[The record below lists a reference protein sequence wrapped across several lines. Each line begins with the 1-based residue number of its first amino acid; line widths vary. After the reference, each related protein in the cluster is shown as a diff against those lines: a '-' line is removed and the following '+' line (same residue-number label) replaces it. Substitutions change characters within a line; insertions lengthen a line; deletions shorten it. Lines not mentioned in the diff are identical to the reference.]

1 MMSADAYIGMGL
13 ALLGSNA
20 CLLLL
25 VLNVLGW
32 INFLHADLS
41 AIEDFA
47 GTTLPHWQGHFQ
59 TATVAWLVFTLIVAV
74 LPAVTK
80 DTTGENEGVGD
91 EKKDHNRRCH
101 PWRRTALVI
110 ACVSATLALPHIMAP
125 HRDRHPIIRRSLVGG
140 SASTS
145 SSVSTEQQPGAAA
158 ADEQQR
164 VVIQQELV
172 FSVDKMTCGGC
183 GGHVR
188 NLVESA
194 LSSQQ
199 KSSASSFAFDKV
211 QVDWRAGVM
220 SIYGTGLTDAVDR
233 QAVAAVLE
241 KDGYPTSFL
250 YSQ

>member
-1 MMSADAYIGMGL
+1 MSADAYIGMGL

-32 INFLHADLS
+32 INFLHADLT

-47 GTTLPHWQGHFQ
+47 GTTLPQWQGHFQ
-59 TATVAWLVFTLIVAV
+59 TATVAWLVFTLIAAV

-80 DTTGENEGVGD
+80 DTTGEKKGVGD
-91 EKKDHNRRCH
+91 DKKKDH

-140 SASTS
+140 AST
-145 SSVSTEQQPGAAA
+145 SSVSTEQPGEAATG
-158 ADEQQR
+158 EQQR

-172 FSVDKMTCGGC
+172 FTVDNMTCGGC

-199 KSSASSFAFDKV
+199 KSSPSSFAFDKV